1 MRQLRDAET
10 GLDGHQ
16 QEGVVTP
23 ADPLGTIGCRDQG
36 LGFRFS
42 EEGDDRSVTA
52 LARYGQHAL
61 DDLGMLGMTERGEA
75 EEGMQRSQT
84 GVASPHAITAIV
96 LQMFKK
102 GSDDRRTE
110 IFDTQA

>member
-1 MRQLRDAET
+1 ML
-10 GLDGHQ
+10 
-16 QEGVVTP
+16 

-52 LARYGQHAL
+52 LARYSQHAL
-61 DDLGMLGMTERGEA
+61 DDLGVLGVTERGEA
-75 EEGMQRSQT
+75 KEGMQRSQT

-96 LQMFKK
+96 LQVLEK
-102 GSDDRRTE
+102 GSDRGRAE
-110 IFDTQA
+110 IFDTEA